1 MDNIVWVATIAGIAL
16 GAVVILAFLLNQKNE
31 ATTGMTY
38 QYDEQSRLQSVQPMN
53 NNYVKLIPVGDN
65 FE

>member
-53 NNYVKLIPVGDN
+53 NFVKLIGA
-65 FE
+65 